1 LAAASKQ
8 AREMT
13 MMISARSMSLAAVC
27 LLAAAGCVT
36 DKPVSYEDHA
46 LSQKQ
51 MKAFAGTYQVE
62 NWPGNVKP
70 DLVKVTEVDR
80 GLQFAYSL
88 PDQQVEARFQLYK
101 IPGSEKNLHLLSLPA
116 QEDTNQANMFFIG
129 RKQDDQ
135 TQIWAVFGN
144 MPVAQDHLQFTEGK
158 AKAEDVQRFLRQKA
172 DAFVA
177 ANEPQVVL
185 KKK

>member
-1 LAAASKQ
+1 
-8 AREMT
+8 
-13 MMISARSMSLAAVC
+13 MMITARWTSLAAVC

-36 DKPVSYEDHA
+36 DKPVSYEDNA
-46 LSQKQ
+46 LSQQ
-51 MKAFAGTYQVE
+51 EMKSHVGTYQVE
-62 NWPGNVKP
+62 SWPGNVKP
-70 DLVKVTEVDR
+70 DLVKVTEAEP
-80 GLQFAYSL
+80 GLQFSYSL
-88 PDQQVEARFQLYK
+88 PNEQIEARFQLYR
-101 IPGSEKNLHLLSLPA
+101 IPESRKDLYLLSLPA

-144 MPVAQDHLQFTEGK
+144 MAVAQDHLQFTEGK
-158 AKAEDVQRFLRQKA
+158 ARAEDVERFLRQRA

-177 ANEPQVVL
+177 ANAPQVVL